1 MIANPFLKVIVFSIS
16 TFNRLSRL
24 KSTIDSFLVLESHE
38 HRAWSD
44 KLVELLILKLVD
56 LVLEQLLLSPVFSL
70 DGISTLSEQVDN
82 IGVLEGQSCHSNLDV
97 LYWLVLKTEVGQLAD
112 PSLHLLLNPVLEAL
126 DARLEEL
133 ALFSALVSVVLH
145 FLVHEVF
152 EEGWVKIEL
161 DREVTSSDS
170 LDIPLDIVV
179 LLHLLDVVQIVND
192 KERDEDGGTTKD
204 ESTLLPLHKVSKGQT
219 AANLDEHLGAIREA
233 WTVASESQW
242 PAGVLIEVHERA

>member
-24 KSTIDSFLVLESHE
+24 KSTIDSFLVFESHE

-56 LVLEQLLLSPVFSL
+56 LMLEQLLLSPVFSL
-70 DGISTLSEQVDN
+70 DGISTLSEQVDD
-82 IGVLEGQSCHSNLDV
+82 IGVLEGQSRHSNLDV

-112 PSLHLLLNPVLEAL
+112 PSLHLFLDPVLEAL

-133 ALFSALVSVVLH
+133 ALFSALASVVLH
-145 FLVHEVF
+145 LLVHEVF

-192 KERDEDGGTTKD
+192 KERDKDSGTTED

-219 AANLDEHLGAIREA
+219 AADLDEHLGAIREA
-233 WTVASESQW
+233 RTVACESQRS
-242 PAGVLIEVHERA
+242 ASVLIEV